1 MIAVSALNVVN
12 PEVVVPKQVK
22 LLGAV
27 VKGVG
32 LITTVS
38 VANVWRW
45 ALIERPDGT
54 ESHVFLAD
62 LKKDQVA
69 FPAEQQEYVQM
80 TRRVGYGLF
89 ADVFQLKTV
98 EFSDLTHVD
107 ELERAWQNI
116 NRAGPFAGNSGRL
129 RVLVTFLSGRFY
141 PIHLERH

>member
-1 MIAVSALNVVN
+1 MIAVSALNVVKT
-12 PEVVVPKQVK
+12 EVVAPKQVK
-22 LLGAV
+22 LLGAI

-32 LITTVS
+32 VITTVS

-62 LKKDQVA
+62 LKKDQVT
-69 FPAEQQEYVQM
+69 FPTEQREYVQM

-89 ADVFQLKTV
+89 EAVYQLKTI

-107 ELERAWQNI
+107 EQEQA
-116 NRAGPFAGNSGRL
+116 AA
-129 RVLVTFLSGRFY
+129 
-141 PIHLERH
+141 